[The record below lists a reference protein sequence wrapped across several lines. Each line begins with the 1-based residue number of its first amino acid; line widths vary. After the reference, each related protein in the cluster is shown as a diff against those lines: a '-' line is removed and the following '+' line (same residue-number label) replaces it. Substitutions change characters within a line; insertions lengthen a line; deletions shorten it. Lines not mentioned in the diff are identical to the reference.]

1 MAQTIKI
8 VRSVLLAASMTLAAS
23 SWCAKA
29 SSAETNSSRTAVT
42 TSKWSIKNI
51 LSAKDIEVTGDNDVL
66 SDIEG
71 ASYERVLAETSLR
84 NGDPIEAAKLLNSS
98 IRMWKKHLKS
108 YDERIQSARLALC
121 EADLKRNK
129 IGSCRATLR
138 AFLREQ
144 LLRDQA
150 IEKQIR
156 KGLSRSELQEKGVES
171 DDQFENRYK
180 QLLKDV
186 TLQPAS
192 AAVYRARL
200 MFWDKKLNDAQ
211 RLTRLSS
218 AFPDTTGGAVS
229 KMDALLLSAQISFA
243 HGDVT
248 DLITIRRSLGE
259 TIENEQSVSPAN
271 DPSSANGSSSYIKE
285 RQARLKIVSGFIAGL
300 NGKHDDAIESY
311 RNAIELFRPADD
323 TAHKIDDPYDTL
335 LCRVYSAESL
345 MGKGDAPQAYEEFN
359 SVFETA
365 RRLVE
370 GRAKGLLYQ
379 RMAQTSLDRMY
390 ETLIVRMSYEASP
403 YSVQASSFLNAHSL
417 SSGQWMP
424 NAHSVSSVHSV
435 LNVRSLPNEKS
446 VSKIGDESVDRPFV
460 ENYESLAEALYHVG
474 YQFKTSNRLLKA
486 QQCFWM
492 SAAVFEKYL
501 PENKRQLSG
510 TLYDLAESYFWNQ
523 SYDISILVFNRC
535 AELRKEIDPLST
547 DYIMTL
553 NTLGRVYLAAGD
565 APAAVDTIRTSLH
578 LYLLKEEMRA
588 KSIARFI
595 SALKK
600 QASGKESGAA
610 PSLVASNQRLQK
622 VKSLPLKEELK
633 LLSESRAQLDSETH
647 GQIDDLWQV
656 LADSYS
662 GNKSYDEAAEVSKQL
677 LEIRRSARNVKP
689 SEVLGSLW
697 QLAYICGVSNRLEDA
712 EKYYSQLIDEFSDYD
727 EGSKRNSRHLAYWY
741 YSRGVV
747 ADSLGKEKAAAR
759 DFRKAVALFKTYLKS
774 LKKPEDRESIER
786 TSWMIYDL
794 EQELKAKA
802 KNPASRPDYLKG
814 YETSYWSANRFPLK
828 VYIDDTEE
836 RGFGPKLFGYMK
848 KAVDEWA
855 ATPGMEGKFVFVDDR
870 EAADI
875 YLERVSNY
883 DLIPYGSAGGA
894 VASYVRRGKKISKEI
909 DRVHLRLFSK
919 ERDAEKLSNH
929 ALFQLYTLALHE
941 FGHGL
946 GLGHSPSGLDVMY
959 WKSAMYRIS
968 SRDRSTLL
976 KIYGFQEGRP
986 DQ

>member
-8 VRSVLLAASMTLAAS
+8 VRSVLLAVSMTLAAS
-23 SWCAKA
+23 SLCADA
-29 SSAETNSSRTAVT
+29 NSAETSSSRSAATA
-42 TSKWSIKNI
+42 SKWSIKNI
-51 LSAKDIEVTGDNDVL
+51 LSAKDIEITVDNEVL

-84 NGDPIEAAKLLNSS
+84 NGYPIEATKLLNSS

-108 YDERIQSARLALC
+108 NDDRIQSARLALC

-129 IGSCRATLR
+129 IGLCRATLQ
-138 AFLREQ
+138 ALLREQ

-150 IEKQIR
+150 IEKHIR
-156 KGLSRSELQEKGVES
+156 KGLSKSELQEKGVES

-180 QLLKDV
+180 KLLKDV
-186 TLQPAS
+186 TLEPAS

-200 MFWDKKLNDAQ
+200 MFWDRRLNDAQ
-211 RLTRLSS
+211 RLTRLSL
-218 AFPDTTGGAVS
+218 ALPGTADGAAS
-229 KMDALLLSAQISFA
+229 KINALLLSAQISFA
-243 HGDVT
+243 RGNIAE
-248 DLITIRRSLGE
+248 LIATHRSLGE
-259 TIENEQSVSPAN
+259 TIENEPSLSTAN
-271 DPSSANGSSSYIKE
+271 HPSSTYIKE
-285 RQARLKIVSGFIAGL
+285 RQARLKIVDGFISEL
-300 NGKHDDAIESY
+300 KGKHDEAIEFY
-311 RNAIELFRPADD
+311 RNAIEHFRPADD
-323 TAHKIDDPYDTL
+323 AAPKVDDPYDTL
-335 LCRVYSAESL
+335 LCRVYNAESL
-345 MGKGDAPQAYEEFN
+345 MAKGDAPHAYEEFN

-390 ETLIVRMSYEASP
+390 ETLLVRMSYEASL
-403 YSVQASSFLNAHSL
+403 YSVQAGSMLNPQSPLNGKSVWEARSVLKAQSVLNAHSL
-417 SSGQWMP
+417 P
-424 NAHSVSSVHSV
+424 NGYSA
-435 LNVRSLPNEKS
+435 
-446 VSKIGDESVDRPFV
+446 SKTGDEKVERPFV

-474 YQFKTSNRLLKA
+474 YQFKTSNRLSKA

-492 SAAVFEKYL
+492 NASVLEQHF

-510 TLYDLAESYFWNQ
+510 TLYDLAESYFWNH
-523 SYDISILVFNRC
+523 SYDLSILVFNRC

-588 KSIARFI
+588 KSIAHFI
-595 SALKK
+595 SALNKR
-600 QASGKESGAA
+600 ASGKKGDAA

-622 VKSLPLKEELK
+622 SKSLPLKEELK
-633 LLSESRAQLDSETH
+633 LLSDSRAQLDSETH
-647 GQIDDLWQV
+647 GQIDDLWQL

-677 LEIRRSARNVKP
+677 LEIRRSAMNAKP

-727 EGSKRNSRHLAYWY
+727 EASKTNSRHLAYWY

-747 ADSLGKEKAAAR
+747 ADSLGKEKAAAS

-794 EQELKAKA
+794 EQELRAKA
-802 KNPASRPDYLKG
+802 KNPASRADYLKG
-814 YETSYWSANRFPLK
+814 YKTSYWSANRFPLK
-828 VYIDDTEE
+828 IYIDDTEK

-875 YLERVSNY
+875 YFERVSNY

-894 VASYVRRGKKISKEI
+894 VASYVHRGKKFSKEI
-909 DRVHLRLFSK
+909 DRVHLRLFCK

-959 WKSAMYRIS
+959 WKSAMYRLS

-976 KIYGFQEGRP
+976 KIYGFQEGSP